1 MFVALGYHLD
11 SICRLAVQRL
21 LGGTDL
27 SGGFSGFA
35 QASEALLQAE
45 WARAQLVQ
53 IQAEQEI
60 ALARYRM
67 AQLAVLGSAAV
78 SSQPGHSPQ
87 RRIAERVQPLEVI
100 CPEKLAEDVM
110 ICRKSRKVCFSTS
123 CSWSVILHRV
133 DGGGTA
139 RDPPWTVILPTSLSA
154 TWERWVSPY
163 GGSSGV
169 GNGGEGESVFLA

>member
-110 ICRKSRKVCFSTS
+110 ICRKSRKSRRRRHSERSTMDS
-123 CSWSVILHRV
+123 
-133 DGGGTA
+133 D
-139 RDPPWTVILPTSLSA
+139 SA
-154 TWERWVSPY
+154 DVSEL
-163 GGSSGV
+163 GMEEKENRS
-169 GNGGEGESVFLA
+169 F